1 MAWERERDGDAQRE
15 MRLRIDGGLF
25 RDLSKRVS
33 AERLWRHLSPH
44 LVCAINFVPVF
55 TLNVTFAQII
65 SILSVVI
72 YFQRE
77 ED

>member
-15 MRLRIDGGLF
+15 MRLRIDGGLL

-33 AERLWRHLSPH
+33 ASSFAH

-65 SILSVVI
+65 SILPVVI